1 MTTDI
6 GEALKGGLV
15 RRFEWRID
23 DEDEFCVDRLTGR
36 EVVRYDLGDPANCIV
51 DPDSY
56 DGNLLTAL
64 RAAQARA
71 DAAEARVRELEDIR
85 PNYTDEDY
93 RRLNRAHC
101 RTEERRAALEAR
113 VRELEEGLR
122 PFAAIGADVS
132 PMLADRAPY
141 STGRASVG
149 DFRRVHALLD
159 KLSKATPSEEVAS
172 T

>member
-1 MTTDI
+1 MS
-6 GEALKGGLV
+6 
-15 RRFEWRID
+15 
-23 DEDEFCVDRLTGR
+23 EFTSR
-36 EVVRYDLGDPANCIV
+36 IV
-51 DPDSY
+51 DPDSEY
-56 DGNLLTAL
+56 DPNLLTAL

-132 PMLADRAPY
+132 PVLADEPRIRRGERQSATSAASMLS
-141 STGRASVG
+141 STSSPKQPP
-149 DFRRVHALLD
+149 RRRSHQRDPLFLVLRRHRPLPA
-159 KLSKATPSEEVAS
+159 
-172 T
+172 